1 MDKVFAWL
9 KSRTAAQFVF
19 AVILLLGTF
28 ARVYMFGSVP
38 GDINQDEAFAG
49 YNAYTLLHHAA
60 DSYGYR
66 LPVYLTAWCSG
77 MNALESYLMIPFV
90 ALFGMHVWVIRLPM
104 LLVGLLSQI
113 GGAHA

>member
-1 MDKVFAWL
+1 MDKVLAWL

-19 AVILLLGTF
+19 AAILLLGTF

-66 LPVYLTAWCSG
+66 
-77 MNALESYLMIPFV
+77 
-90 ALFGMHVWVIRLPM
+90 
-104 LLVGLLSQI
+104 
-113 GGAHA
+113 

>member
-60 DSYGYR
+60 
-66 LPVYLTAWCSG
+66 VT
-77 MNALESYLMIPFV
+77 
-90 ALFGMHVWVIRLPM
+90 
-104 LLVGLLSQI
+104 GLLDCLGFRHERSRI
-113 GGAHA
+113 VFDDSVCSALRNACLGNPLADASGGALVACGGLFPGTPIL

>member
-66 LPVYLTAWCSG
+66 LPVYLTAWGRLRRFISWYADFQV
-77 MNALESYLMIPFV
+77 NALP
-90 ALFGMHVWVIRLPM
+90 WVQHFCLRFLR
-104 LLVGLLSQI
+104 GT
-113 GGAHA
+113 